1 MHRFGALLMLPSNS
15 FGINTCK
22 SVSKQRTLSPSRMNT
37 YAKTG
42 EGGPPTQGSPRAAQ
56 ESKFWMS
63 PLSVRQYTTSASGRS
78 CQVEN
83 NSRSTDA
90 STMRKFC
97 PESTRQ
103 KVASD
108 ETFRQVLR
116 L

>member
-1 MHRFGALLMLPSNS
+1 MHTFGALIMLPSNS

-22 SVSKQRTLSPSRMNT
+22 SVSKQRTLSPSRRNT
-37 YAKTG
+37 YEKRG
-42 EGGPPTQGSPRAAQ
+42 GGGPRERDPPGPHKSPNFGCRH
-56 ESKFWMS
+56 WV
-63 PLSVRQYTTSASGRS
+63 VRQYTTSASGRS

-90 STMRKFC
+90 SRMRKFC

-103 KVASD
+103 KVAPD
-108 ETFRQVLR
+108 ETFREVLR